1 MNAPASQPS
10 PGTTPTSQPNALQTD
25 AGVQSGS
32 IIGPCAIAFIAS
44 AAVMIV
50 ELLAFRLIARYLGSS
65 NYTTT
70 AIIGVVLGGL
80 AIGNF
85 IGGSLADR
93 FRVGR
98 MLALLFVLSSAGC
111 FAVPVLNKLVGDW
124 SALWFLS
131 WPRRIALHVTLVF
144 SLPAIL
150 LGTIGPVVA
159 RMALL
164 RSDRV
169 GRTVGAVYAFG
180 ALGSIIGTFACGFYL
195 IPYFGNY
202 AVIQAVG
209 AGLSVMAIVCART
222 YWATHAWTTAAAVL
236 VLIGAGPWAWAK
248 EIGADLGLRER
259 ITPFVIFDADS
270 EYGHVRVEVNPD
282 HPTRRIMV
290 LDKLEHS
297 YLDLARPDV
306 LQYGYENVYAAVTDH
321 VAAGRDA
328 IRALVLGGG
337 GYTHPRHILRARPR
351 SNVEVVEIDPVVTR
365 AAMAAFDLSP
375 QPGLTIV
382 HLDARQHVADLV
394 RRRAAGEAVAPL
406 DFVFL
411 DAVNDFNVPFH
422 LTTEEF
428 QASVATLLGDEGVFL
443 MTLIDIYEV
452 GGFLGSTLRTMK
464 NSFSH
469 VACFYA
475 GYESEAF
482 QPGERYTFI
491 VVASQRDLKLGDME
505 ADPRHRAIARQQ
517 LTREQIEA
525 VMNTRLTTILTDD
538 HAPVEFLLMHVVEL
552 TGRAAWNEAA
562 MRFYN
567 RGNTEYA
574 LKRYDRAIE
583 SYRRAI
589 ELEPA
594 MHIAHL
600 NLGLAYKDSG
610 RMDKAVEAFLAAAAA
625 RPDLPGPAMNLAGIY
640 MLLHEYEAARRT
652 YEQAIQLDPQ
662 FAAAYNG
669 LGMALANLGRL
680 SEARAAIQR
689 AIALQPDYPAA
700 VRNLAQIDAAMA
712 SPSDERAPAT
722 RPADD

>member
-1 MNAPASQPS
+1 MNAPASQP
-10 PGTTPTSQPNALQTD
+10 PAADTR
-25 AGVQSGS
+25 SGS

-85 IGGSLADR
+85 IGGLLADR

-98 MLALLFVLSSAGC
+98 ILALLFVLASAGC
-111 FAVPVLNKLVGDW
+111 FAVPVLNSLVGDW

-131 WPRRIALHVTLVF
+131 WPRRIATHVTLVF

-164 RSDRV
+164 RSERV
-169 GRTVGAVYAFG
+169 GRTVGAVYACG

-195 IPYFGNY
+195 IPHFGNY

-209 AGLSVMAIVCART
+209 AGLAIMAIICART
-222 YWATHAWTTAAAVL
+222 YWATHAWIAATIVL
-236 VLIGAGPWAWAK
+236 VLVGSGPWALAK
-248 EIGADLGLRER
+248 EIGAELGLRER
-259 ITPFVIFDADS
+259 LTPNVLFDADS
-270 EYGHVRVEVNPD
+270 EYGHVRVEINPD

-297 YLDLARPDV
+297 YIDTARPDV
-306 LQYGYENVYAAVTDH
+306 LQYGYEKVYAAVTDH

-328 IRALVLGGG
+328 IRSLILGGG
-337 GYTHPRHILRARPR
+337 GYTHPRHILRERPR
-351 SNVEVVEIDPVVTR
+351 SEVEVVEIDPVVTQ
-365 AAMAAFDLSP
+365 AAMEAFGLLP

-394 RRRAAGEAVAPL
+394 RWRAASGAIRPF

-428 QASVATLLGDEGVFL
+428 QASVAKLLGDEGVFL
-443 MTLIDIYEV
+443 MTLIDIYDV

-464 NSFSH
+464 KSFSH

-482 QPGERYTFI
+482 QSGERYTFI
-491 VVASQRDLKLGDME
+491 VVASQRDLKLAAME

-525 VMNTRLTTILTDD
+525 AMKGPLTTVLTDD

-552 TGRAAWNEAA
+552 TGRAAWSEAA

-567 RGNTEYA
+567 RGNSDYA

-589 ELEPA
+589 ELEPT
-594 MHIAHL
+594 MHVAHM
-600 NLGLAYKDSG
+600 NLGLAYKDTG
-610 RMDKAVEAFLAAAAA
+610 HMDKAAEAFLAAATA
-625 RPDLPGPAMNLAGIY
+625 RPDLPIPAMNLGGVY
-640 MLLHEYEAARRT
+640 MLLHDYESARAA
-652 YEQAIQLDPQ
+652 YERAIQIDSQ

-680 SEARAAIQR
+680 IEARAAIQR
-689 AIALQPDYPAA
+689 AIELQPEYPAA
-700 VRNLAQIDAAMA
+700 VRNLAQVDAAIA
-712 SPSDERAPAT
+712 SRSSGRGTTTASAGD
-722 RPADD
+722 

>member
-1 MNAPASQPS
+1 MNAPASQPAAAD
-10 PGTTPTSQPNALQTD
+10 TR
-25 AGVQSGS
+25 SGS

-80 AIGNF
+80 AVGNF
-85 IGGSLADR
+85 IGGLLADR

-111 FAVPVLNKLVGDW
+111 FAVPMLNSLVGDW

-131 WPRRIALHVTLVF
+131 WPRRIATHVTLVF

-164 RSDRV
+164 RSERV
-169 GRTVGAVYAFG
+169 GRTVGAVYACG

-195 IPYFGNY
+195 IPYFGNH

-209 AGLSVMAIVCART
+209 AGLAIMAIICART
-222 YWATHAWTTAAAVL
+222 YWATHAWTAATIVL
-236 VLIGAGPWAWAK
+236 VLIGTGPWAWAK
-248 EIGADLGLRER
+248 GIGADLGLRER
-259 ITPFVIFDADS
+259 LTPNVLFDADS
-270 EYGHVRVEVNPD
+270 EYGHVRVEINPD

-297 YLDLARPDV
+297 YIDTARPDV
-306 LQYGYENVYAAVTDH
+306 LQYGYERVYAAVTDH

-328 IRALVLGGG
+328 IRALILGGG
-337 GYTHPRHILRARPR
+337 GYTHPRHILRERPR
-351 SNVEVVEIDPVVTR
+351 SEVEVVEIDPIVTR
-365 AAMAAFDLSP
+365 AAMEAFELSP

-394 RRRAAGEAVAPL
+394 RWRAASGAIRPF

-428 QASVATLLGDEGVFL
+428 QSSVAKLLGNDGVFL

-464 NSFSH
+464 ESFSH

-482 QPGERYTFI
+482 EPSSRYTFI
-491 VVASQRDLKLGDME
+491 VVASQRDLKLGEME
-505 ADPRHRAIARQQ
+505 ADSRHRATARQR
-517 LTREQIEA
+517 LTHEQIEA
-525 VMNTRLTTILTDD
+525 VMKNSLATVLTDD

-552 TGRAAWNEAA
+552 TGRSIWNEAA

-567 RGNTEYA
+567 RGNTDYA
-574 LKRYDRAIE
+574 LKRFDRAIE
-583 SYRRAI
+583 SYLRAI
-589 ELEPA
+589 ELEPT
-594 MHIAHL
+594 MHMAHM
-600 NLGLAYKDSG
+600 NLGLTYKDTG

-625 RPDLPGPAMNLAGIY
+625 RPDIPGPAMNLGGAY
-640 MLLHEYEAARRT
+640 MLLHDYESARAA
-652 YEQAIQLDPQ
+652 YEKAIQLDPQ
-662 FAAAYNG
+662 FAPAHNG
-669 LGMALANLGRL
+669 LGMALANIGELVL
-680 SEARAAIQR
+680 ARDALRRAVELDPANAAAVNNLQRVEAAIRLR
-689 AIALQPDYPAA
+689 ATSSAPS
-700 VRNLAQIDAAMA
+700 RID
-712 SPSDERAPAT
+712 P
-722 RPADD
+722 